1 MAVKHVI
8 DRRDKLAVPRQIQ
21 EKKQNG
27 RMQGHR
33 DLWQVNQ
40 VQVRGRPICSHIG
53 WWV

>member
-27 RMQGHR
+27 RMQRHR

-40 VQVRGRPICSHIG
+40 VQVRVRPICSCIG